1 MVRKLKELFNLTL
14 SIGYFPRAY
23 KIAILCL
30 IQKEGKNPT
39 DPINYRPIS
48 LLEVTGKILERIIN
62 DRLVKY
68 LEENGIMN
76 NNQYGFRRGRG
87 TQLAL
92 ATLYETIAL
101 SQKEKHG
108 CNVVCRDV
116 KKAFDKVW
124 HSGLKYKILRLNLPD
139 IFEKILCSFLE
150 ERIAKIKIGDYVG
163 PPIRLQ
169 SGVPQGSILSPTLY
183 ILFIADMPEPGPG
196 CYVVGF
202 ADDITQVITYP
213 GKSKLMLARRTSEE
227 IKKINDYEKSW
238 KIQTSKEKFKLIS
251 ISALKPE
258 QVMVDQQAVRFS
270 NTSNILGLN
279 ISSRGISAHVILR
292 ERKARGQLQQL
303 KRFKKTDTSI
313 QLHLYKTLVRPIM
326 EYPAVPICIS
336 AKSNIKKLQTVQNIA
351 IRSAARERRFI
362 NCVTNEELH
371 QRLNINAMNVRLH
384 NMATKTWQ
392 KLADINPQ
400 LIQKAEELRNRVTYE
415 HGWWPTITQFIHD

>member
-279 ISSRGISAHVILR
+279 ISSRGISAHVKLR

-326 EYPAVPICIS
+326 
-336 AKSNIKKLQTVQNIA
+336 
-351 IRSAARERRFI
+351 
-362 NCVTNEELH
+362 
-371 QRLNINAMNVRLH
+371 
-384 NMATKTWQ
+384 
-392 KLADINPQ
+392 
-400 LIQKAEELRNRVTYE
+400 
-415 HGWWPTITQFIHD
+415 